1 MAMLSIMTTELGPVP
16 GEETTS
22 DVKAIST
29 RGAGK
34 FYVFEG
40 IDGSGKTT
48 VSRRLF
54 EKISQESHREVLLTT
69 EPTDSWLGDA
79 VRRSY
84 DEDVNPLTEA
94 LLFVADRANHT
105 ERITDWLSKGIIV
118 LCDRYNASTLAYQ
131 GAALQKRMGNS
142 AIEWLK
148 SVSSRVIIE
157 PDITFLF
164 SVSPEKAILRLNR
177 RDEIS
182 KFERVEYL
190 MEVDAIYRKVAD
202 EDPTFFV
209 VDASAPLEDVIDE
222 VLRAIKADL

>member
-1 MAMLSIMTTELGPVP
+1 MTTELGPVP
-16 GEETTS
+16 GEETSS
-22 DVKAIST
+22 DAKAIST
-29 RGAGK
+29 RRTGK

-48 VSRRLF
+48 VSRKLF
-54 EKISQESHREVLLTT
+54 EKISQDSHREVMLTS
-69 EPTDSWLGDA
+69 EPTDCWLGDA

-84 DEDVNPLTEA
+84 DEDISPFTEA
-94 LLFVADRANHT
+94 LLFIADRANHT
-105 ERITDWLSKGIIV
+105 ERIEDWLSKGIIV

-131 GAALQKRMGNS
+131 GAILQKRMGDS

-164 SVSPEKAILRLNR
+164 SVSPETALLRLDGRN
-177 RDEIS
+177 EIS
-182 KFERVEYL
+182 KFERLGYL

-209 VDASAPLEDVIDE
+209 VDASGPLEDVVEE

>member
-1 MAMLSIMTTELGPVP
+1 MLSIMTTELGPVL
-16 GEETTS
+16 GEETSS
-22 DVKAIST
+22 DIKAIST
-29 RGAGK
+29 RRTGK

-48 VSRRLF
+48 VSRMLF
-54 EKISQESHREVLLTT
+54 EKIPQESHREVLLTA
-69 EPTDSWLGDA
+69 EPTDCWLGDA

-84 DEDVNPLTEA
+84 DEDIGPFTEA
-94 LLFVADRANHT
+94 LLFMADRADHT
-105 ERITDWLSKGIIV
+105 ERIKDWLSKGIII

-131 GAALQKRMGNS
+131 GAILKKRIGDS
-142 AIEWLK
+142 AIDWLK
-148 SVSSRVIIE
+148 SVSNRVIIE

-164 SVSPEKAILRLNR
+164 SVAPENALLRLDA

-182 KFERVEYL
+182 KFERLGYL
-190 MEVDAIYRKVAD
+190 KEVDAIYRKIAD

-209 VDASAPLEDVIDE
+209 VDASAPLEDVVEE